1 MAVRAQDFQIPKITH
16 EEVNENRGV
25 FVIEP
30 LDRGFGYTFGNS
42 LRRVLLSS
50 LEGAA
55 VTSVKLEG
63 VAHEFT
69 TLPGVREDV
78 TDIILNLKQL
88 VCILHGESPEVE
100 VRLTKRGEGI
110 VTAADIEAP
119 ADLEILNPELE
130 IANLSSKGRL
140 EITLTIG
147 RGRGY
152 VPAEGNRGQAHTIG
166 VIPVDSMFS
175 PIRRVAYDV
184 EAARVGQRT
193 DYDKLILDV
202 TTNGSID
209 PKDAIAQAAEILI
222 RQLAIFT
229 DLEKMEG
236 FGEARRPRPSGA
248 DSVGVSLARGM
259 ENFPI
264 EELELGVRSYNCLK
278 RVGIETIGDLVT
290 KTENELAA
298 IPNFGK
304 KSIEEVKETLAAAR
318 PAPPRRR
325 GRQRR
330 GGVEADVR
338 HERSGKKLGR
348 DSAHRKALYAN
359 LAGALIEHGRIKTT
373 VTKAKAVKPIAEQMI
388 TLGRRGD
395 LHARRQAIAFLR
407 SRDVVHKLFAEV
419 APRFEDRPGGYS
431 RIIRI
436 GPRPGDAAEMA
447 YLELVDEEYVAKE
460 REERDAASPSAAVP
474 RRGGRGG
481 ARGARPR
488 RSRSRRRAEAE
499 ASRARAEAE
508 ADEPAPRATSPRPTT
523 RGLDADADEGADDR
537 RSRAPPTLRSAERL
551 REARAEE
558 PPADHG
564 ERDQLEARRRS
575 PR

>member
-100 VRLTKRGEGI
+100 VRLTKRGEGV

-119 ADLEILNPELE
+119 ADLEILNPDLE

-140 EITLTIG
+140 EITVTIG

-175 PIRRVAYDV
+175 PINRVAYDV

-236 FGEARRPRPSGA
+236 FGEAAQAAADGA
-248 DSVGVSLARGM
+248 ESAVPSLAGGM

-290 KTENELAA
+290 KSESELAA

-304 KSIEEVKETLAAAR
+304 KSIEEVKETLQQH
-318 PAPPRRR
+318 
-325 GRQRR
+325 GLNLR
-330 GGVEADVR
+330 GG
-338 HERSGKKLGR
+338 SSLTG
-348 DSAHRKALYAN
+348 
-359 LAGALIEHGRIKTT
+359 
-373 VTKAKAVKPIAEQMI
+373 
-388 TLGRRGD
+388 
-395 LHARRQAIAFLR
+395 
-407 SRDVVHKLFAEV
+407 
-419 APRFEDRPGGYS
+419 
-431 RIIRI
+431 
-436 GPRPGDAAEMA
+436 
-447 YLELVDEEYVAKE
+447 
-460 REERDAASPSAAVP
+460 
-474 RRGGRGG
+474 
-481 ARGARPR
+481 
-488 RSRSRRRAEAE
+488 
-499 ASRARAEAE
+499 
-508 ADEPAPRATSPRPTT
+508 
-523 RGLDADADEGADDR
+523 
-537 RSRAPPTLRSAERL
+537 
-551 REARAEE
+551 
-558 PPADHG
+558 
-564 ERDQLEARRRS
+564 LEA
-575 PR
+575 

>member
-100 VRLTKRGEGI
+100 VRLTKRGEGV

-119 ADLEILNPELE
+119 ADLEILNPDLE

-140 EITLTIG
+140 EITVTIG

-175 PIRRVAYDV
+175 PINRVAYDV

-236 FGEARRPRPSGA
+236 FGEAAQAAADGA
-248 DSVGVSLARGM
+248 ESAVPSLAGGM

-290 KTENELAA
+290 KSESELAA

-304 KSIEEVKETLAAAR
+304 KSIEEVKETLQQH
-318 PAPPRRR
+318 
-325 GRQRR
+325 GLNLR
-330 GGVEADVR
+330 GG
-338 HERSGKKLGR
+338 S
-348 DSAHRKALYAN
+348 SAT
-359 LAGALIEHGRIKTT
+359 G
-373 VTKAKAVKPIAEQMI
+373 
-388 TLGRRGD
+388 
-395 LHARRQAIAFLR
+395 
-407 SRDVVHKLFAEV
+407 
-419 APRFEDRPGGYS
+419 
-431 RIIRI
+431 
-436 GPRPGDAAEMA
+436 
-447 YLELVDEEYVAKE
+447 
-460 REERDAASPSAAVP
+460 
-474 RRGGRGG
+474 
-481 ARGARPR
+481 
-488 RSRSRRRAEAE
+488 
-499 ASRARAEAE
+499 
-508 ADEPAPRATSPRPTT
+508 
-523 RGLDADADEGADDR
+523 
-537 RSRAPPTLRSAERL
+537 
-551 REARAEE
+551 
-558 PPADHG
+558 
-564 ERDQLEARRRS
+564 LEA
-575 PR
+575 